1 MKKFNEIAAFGQKLM
16 AQTDIDS
23 ALVLIA
29 KEAKKILSAERCSLF
44 IVDAENE
51 LLWTKLSDGL
61 EKIVIGIESGI
72 VGDTY
77 KKAQAQIVN
86 NPYDDE
92 RFLPAI
98 DKKSGY
104 TTRNIITVP
113 IYNSKREMMGILQ
126 LLNRDE
132 GDFDEEDLEF
142 ITFFA
147 NYISGSLELVML
159 LEDEQGEED

>member
-44 IVDAENE
+44 IVDAENG